1 MTFKC
6 GRIDVK
12 YANCLYHARIG
23 LGKWT
28 HDPTLIIFSC
38 PCLGEA
44 NKPPKCVYALLL
56 TTRGRRITLYEKFYI
71 VMSRFTTNIT
81 L

>member
-1 MTFKC
+1 MTPKC

-12 YANCLYHARIG
+12 YANCSYHTRIG

-28 HDPTLIIFSC
+28 HDPTLVFIIHDYIDVILQLHSDNYGKG
-38 PCLGEA
+38 PRAQLSWQ
-44 NKPPKCVYALLL
+44 P
-56 TTRGRRITLYEKFYI
+56 ISHMLYLK
-71 VMSRFTTNIT
+71 N